1 MKMRYLYTTLLL
13 ALSWFAAKAQMWNGT
28 DTLYGNEWIRYD
40 RPYFKIATAE
50 DGLLRIPYETLAAQG
65 VPADAYF
72 RLYWMGNEVPLYL
85 SNASGTLSAGD
96 YVEFFGKKNRDEL
109 DRHLFRNPAAEL
121 FNPEYSLITDTAF
134 YFLTWEPTPGQAA
147 LRYQNT
153 PNDPNNLP
161 APEAWF
167 WHEEKVIHTSNLL
180 KRELPDESRESAFQE
195 GEGYGSGMAN
205 SHTINIQP
213 KFNFAGAG
221 VDAQFDLRIFS
232 SNNPHQLRIAV
243 NDAEAFAQDFS
254 GYRLLNPVISKAAS
268 ALTATEKIVLTGA
281 ASTNDRYSVSVARLR
296 HPRAFNFDNKTVF
309 AFTIQGNGGEQYL
322 EIENFNAGAVA
333 PILYDLSNR
342 LRLEGIIDN
351 GKIKF
356 KLPPAAGARD
366 LFLANAASG
375 YRTVTNLL
383 PLTFTDYSEA
393 DAQFII
399 ISNKRLYND
408 GQGGNPI
415 EEYAQY
421 RSTPE
426 GGGYRTVVADVAA
439 LYDQFAY
446 GVQRHPLSIR
456 NFAHFA
462 KKEWSDPRYVL
473 LIGKGR
479 TYENVRTPAQLASA
493 ANNSFLAPTFGRM
506 GSDNLLLA
514 SNFTMVPVMAV
525 GRVPA
530 ETPAEVRLYLDKVR
544 GHEIPLSQ
552 NSAED
557 RLWRKHIVHLSGGGS
572 AAEQNTI
579 RNHLANMAGIL
590 EQSDFG
596 AKTFAFYKTSPDP
609 IQYSQSEVIT
619 NRINAGASILTFFGH
634 SSPNGFDFSLD
645 DPANYRNENRYPLM
659 IALGCYSG
667 AIHRSSKTVGE
678 KFVFQEKKGALAFL
692 AAIDLGQV
700 SALFNYTKEFYTELG
715 NDNYSKGIGDALRA
729 TTVHFDN
736 SGTFMRPL
744 VQQMTLNGDPALRIS
759 PADKPDFFIPGSSAK
774 FTPEIVDTQMD
785 SLEMRFDVFNAGRA
799 SADSLDV
806 LVNRTLPN
814 GSEVETARL
823 KVPAPRY
830 ESTLTVRMPVLGKL
844 GAGANRFHV
853 TLDPDNVLDEMPL
866 PDAEQNNELI
876 GASGEPGA
884 PLYIFDNAVS
894 PIYPPDFSIVN
905 QQPVRLSAST
915 SDAFAPERSYLMEL
929 DTTRMFDSPQLKR
942 TTLRQ
947 KGGLL
952 QWDPQAPWQDSTVYY
967 WRVSPDTTTNFGY
980 IWRNASFLY
989 VGGSPNGW
997 NQSHHFQFKE
1007 NAFFDMELSDT
1018 TRQFKFLDDVK
1029 TIEVVNGVY
1038 SAGVLTPLLVIN
1050 NTPYQYLAFDTPF
1063 VQGGLNISVF
1073 DPSSIRAWLNDDP
1086 GLYGSQLGSTWAN
1099 EWATFPFSTQTQARR
1114 GQVINFLRDTV
1125 PSGHYVLIYS
1135 VQNGSNHYNPEQWA
1149 ADSLVFG
1156 NNIFQL
1162 LEQQGATLIRQTAT
1176 TGAQPYLIF
1185 YKKDDPGSPEFY
1197 EEMVPNGQVIRKT
1210 FLLEG
1215 LWDEGA
1221 VRSKLAGPARQWSS
1235 LHWKVAETNIEDRY
1249 SLDVYGVRADS
1260 SQQLLLNDFTVQ
1272 DTTIDWISAAE
1283 FPYLRLQMNAADTFL
1298 RTAPQLRHWRVLY
1311 EGLPEAALDPV
1322 AYFRFQRDTVQQG
1335 EPVSVQIAARNL
1347 SEYNM
1352 DSLLVRYVLTD
1363 EANNLLSRSFRVG
1376 PLPGKDTLV
1385 VSFNIDTRNLSG
1397 RQKLTLEI
1405 NPDNDQPELYHP
1417 NNFGFYD
1424 FFVDR
1429 DKRNPLVEVTFDGTP
1444 IMDGDLVSAKPF
1456 ISISLRDE
1464 NPFLALA
1471 DTSVLK
1477 LLLRYPDAP
1486 DVTAIPF
1493 SDPRVRFI
1501 PADASDLTRQNRASV
1516 EFTPHFT
1523 QSGTYELTVQGR
1535 DVSGNASGNLDY
1547 RVSFEVETAAKISN
1561 VFNYPNPFSTSTQ
1574 FVYTLTGEEPPA
1586 QLTIRIM
1593 TVSGRVVR
1601 EISQA
1606 ELGTM
1611 KIGTHRT
1618 DFVWDGTDTY
1628 GDRLA
1633 NGVYLYQVFAKDAQG
1648 KDYEKYDNGTD
1659 GYFKKGIGKLVILR

>member
-1 MKMRYLYTTLLL
+1 MKMRYLYTALLL
-13 ALSWFAAKAQMWNGT
+13 ALSCFAAKAQMWNGT

-50 DGLLRIPYETLAAQG
+50 DGVLRIPYETLAAQG
-65 VPADAYF
+65 IPADATF
-72 RLYWMGNEVPLYL
+72 RLYAMGREVPLYF
-85 SNASGTLSAGD
+85 SNPSGTLAAGD
-96 YVEFFGKKNRDEL
+96 YVEFFGKKNRAEI
-109 DRHLFRNPAAEL
+109 DRHLYKNPDTEL
-121 FNPEYSLITDTAF
+121 FNPEFSLITDTAF
-134 YFLTWEPTPGQAA
+134 YFLTWDISGPQTP

-153 PNDPNNLP
+153 PNIINDLP
-161 APEAWF
+161 APEPWF
-167 WHEEKVIHTSNLL
+167 WHEEKIVNSAGSQ
-180 KRELPDESRESAFQE
+180 KRELSDGSLESAFQE

-205 SHTINIQP
+205 SQTINMLP

-232 SNNPHQLRIAV
+232 SNHPHQLRIAI
-243 NDAEAFAQDFS
+243 NDAEAFAQDFN
-254 GYRLLNPVISKAAS
+254 GYRLVNPIISKAAS
-268 ALTATEKIVLTGA
+268 ALTAMEKIVLTGA
-281 ASTNDRYSVSVARLR
+281 ASANDRYSVSVARLR

-322 EIENFNAGAVA
+322 EIENFDAGAVA

-342 LRLEGIIDN
+342 LRLEGIIES

-356 KLPPAAGARD
+356 KLPAATGARD

-375 YRTVTNLL
+375 YRTVTSLL
-383 PLTFTDYSEA
+383 PVTFTDYLNT

-408 GQGGNPI
+408 GSGGNPI

-426 GGGYRTVVADVAA
+426 GGGYRTVVADVTT

-462 KKEWSDPRYVL
+462 KKTWSDPRYVL

-479 TYENVRTPAQLASA
+479 TYENVRTPTQLANA
-493 ANNSFLAPTFGRM
+493 NNNSFFVPTFGRL

-514 SNFTMVPVMAV
+514 DNFTMVPVMAV
-525 GRVPA
+525 GRIPA
-530 ETPAEVRLYLDKVR
+530 ETPTEVRLYLDKVR
-544 GHEIPLSQ
+544 DHEMPFSQ
-552 NSAED
+552 SSAED
-557 RLWRKHIVHLSGGGS
+557 RLWHKQIVHLGGGGFVP
-572 AAEQNTI
+572 EQNII
-579 RNHLANMAGIL
+579 RNHLANMAAVL

-596 AKTFAFYKTSPDP
+596 AKTFAFHKTSPDP

-619 NRINAGASILTFFGH
+619 NRINAGASIVTFFGH
-634 SSPNGFDFSLD
+634 SDANNFDFSLD

-659 IALGCYSG
+659 IALGCYTG
-667 AIHRSSKTVGE
+667 AIHRSSKTIGE
-678 KFVFQEKKGALAFL
+678 KFVFQTDKGALAFL
-692 AAIDLGQV
+692 AAINLGQI
-700 SALFNYTKEFYTELG
+700 SALYNYTKEFYTELG
-715 NDNYSKGIGDALRA
+715 NDNYGKGIGDALRA

-736 SGTFMRPL
+736 TGTFMRPV
-744 VQQMTLNGDPALRIS
+744 VQQMTLNGDPALVIS
-759 PADKPDFFIPGSSAK
+759 PATKPDFFIPGSSVK

-785 SLEMRFDVFNAGRA
+785 SLEFRFDVFNAGRA

-806 LVNRTLPN
+806 LVNRILPN

-830 ESTLTVRMPVLGKL
+830 ESSLTLRAPVLGKL
-844 GAGANRFHV
+844 GAGANRFYV
-853 TLDPDNVLDEMPL
+853 TLDPDNAIDEMPL

-884 PLYIFDNAVS
+884 PLYIFDNGVS
-894 PIYPPDFSIVN
+894 PVYPPDFSIVN
-905 QQPVRLSAST
+905 QQPVQLYAST

-929 DTTRMFDSPQLKR
+929 DTTKLFNSPQLKR

-952 QWDPQAPWQDSTVYY
+952 QWAPEALWQDSTVYY

-989 VGGSPNGW
+989 VGDSPNGW

-1007 NAFFDMELSDT
+1007 NDFFDMEISDT

-1029 TIEVVNGVY
+1029 TIEIKNGVY
-1038 SAGVLTPLLVIN
+1038 PGITPLLAIN
-1050 NTPYQYLAFDTPF
+1050 NTPYQYLAAEGPF
-1063 VQGGLNISVF
+1063 VNGGLNISVF
-1073 DPSSIRAWLNDDP
+1073 DPVTIRAWQNDDP
-1086 GLYGSQLGSTWAN
+1086 GFYGSQLGAPWAN

-1114 GQVINFLRDTV
+1114 ESVINFLRDTV

-1135 VQNGSNHYNPEQWA
+1135 VQNGSNHYQPEQWA

-1156 NNIFQL
+1156 TNIFRL

-1176 TGAQPYLIF
+1176 TGPQPYLIF
-1185 YKKDDPGSPEFY
+1185 YKKDDPGFPVFEQ
-1197 EEMVPNGQVIRKT
+1197 MVPNGEVIRKT

-1215 LWDEGA
+1215 FWDEGA
-1221 VRSKLAGPARQWSS
+1221 VRSKLAGPAQQWSS

-1260 SQQLLLNDFTVQ
+1260 SQLLLLDDFAVQ
-1272 DTTIDWISAAE
+1272 DTTIDWINAAE
-1283 FPYLRLQMNAADTFL
+1283 FPYLRLQLNAADTFL

-1363 EANNLLSRSFRVG
+1363 EANNLLSRSFRMR

-1385 VSFNIDTRNLSG
+1385 VSLNIDTRNLSG

-1405 NPDNDQPELYHP
+1405 NPDNDQPELSHL

-1424 FFVDR
+1424 FFVER

-1456 ISISLRDE
+1456 IAISLRDE

-1477 LLLRYPDAP
+1477 LLLRYPDAT
-1486 DVTAIPF
+1486 DVTEIPF

-1516 EFTPHFT
+1516 EFTPHFL

-1535 DVSGNASGNLDY
+1535 DVTGNASGNLDY

-1606 ELGTM
+1606 ELGPLR
-1611 KIGTHRT
+1611 IGTHRT

-1648 KDYEKYDNGTD
+1648 KDYEKYENGTD